1 MKKQKRNK
9 TPALRRMAEK
19 RLAEKPPRPAKMSKN
34 DTASLIHE
42 LQVHQIELEM
52 QNEQLR
58 QAQTIIENS
67 NKRFS
72 DLYDFAPV
80 GHLTVEKEGK
90 IIEAN
95 LTAAQ
100 LLGVTTNSLINKLFN
115 VFVHPSDKDVF
126 SLHLRRLRKS
136 ISETCD
142 IRLIKKGVRLF
153 PCATVQRP
161 ACESRHQRDGIS
173 VHRFGYIRA
182 ETCRRKSGP
191 ALRDPRSGHG
201 KLRRTDFFRRPRL
214 SLPVLQFAPCQGDED
229 TFNADIKVRHSLLD
243 YHLNL
248 ENRRTVKT
256 NIDKAFGGKVVDVET
271 YAGDETGTRRY
282 FKISHN
288 PVRGPGGEITGVA
301 VFAQDLTDRK
311 RMEDEIRQNE
321 VRLEGL
327 LKLSQYSAVS
337 IQKLLDFALDEAI
350 ILTGSKIG
358 YIYYYDEVKKQ
369 FTLNT
374 WSKEVMKECTI
385 AEQETVYQLEK
396 TGIWGEAVRQ
406 KRPIIINDFHAPDP
420 LKKGY
425 PEGHAQLHKFMTIP
439 ILTNG
444 KIVGVV
450 GVANKDSDY
459 NASDVRQ
466 LTLLMDSAWRIA
478 ERKKGEETRAHVG
491 KVKIR
496 QNTTVFVT
504 NVLDGIIEGCNAF
517 GEEFKM
523 YWFNTERGM
532 IGKPN
537 VDPRAA

>member
-19 RLAEKPPRPAKMSKN
+19 RLAEKPLRPAKMSKN

-100 LLGVTTNSLINKLFN
+100 LLGVTTNSLINKPFN

-126 SLHLRRLRKS
+126 FLHLRRLRKS
-136 ISETCD
+136 ISETCE
-142 IRLIKKGVRLF
+142 IRLVKKGSAFFHAQLF
-153 PCATVQRP
+153 SAPLANRATSATEFLITVLDVSARKLAEEKAAQHY
-161 ACESRHQRDGIS
+161 AILEAVMESSDGPIFSVDRDY
-173 VHRFGYIRA
+173 RYL
-182 ETCRRKSGP
+182 C
-191 ALRDPRSGHG
+191 
-201 KLRRTDFFRRPRL
+201 
-214 SLPVLQFAPCQGDED
+214 
-229 TFNADIKVRHSLLD
+229 FNSHHAKTMKILYNANIKVRHSLLD
-243 YHLNL
+243 YHSNL
-248 ENRRTVKT
+248 ENRRTAKT
-256 NIDKAFGGKVVDVET
+256 NIDKAFGGKIVDVET

-288 PVRGPGGEITGVA
+288 PVRGPGGEVTGVA

-439 ILTNG
+439 VLTGG

-478 ERKKGEETRAHVG
+478 ELKKAEETRAHLSAIVENSFDAIFS
-491 KVKIR
+491 K
-496 QNTTVFVT
+496 T
-504 NVLDGIIEGCNAF
+504 LDGIIESWNASA
-517 GEEFKM
+517 EKM
-523 YWFNTERGM
+523 YGYTEQE
-532 IGKPN
+532 IKGKP
-537 VDPRAA
+537 VSILV